1 MNHHN
6 SFYLYAWLDRR
17 TFQRSRL
24 NVAEMAAVEF
34 VSAAVDDDQVGF
46 RTGLLSFAEAEPALF
61 PHVAE
66 PQVMNIRFV

>member
-1 MNHHN
+1 
-6 SFYLYAWLDRR
+6 
-17 TFQRSRL
+17 
-24 NVAEMAAVEF
+24 MAAVEF

-46 RTGLLSFAEAEPALF
+46 RTGLLAFAEAEPALF